1 MQPFIGSLISGNV
14 TCLWIPIFT
23 GLLYTNLPWE
33 KPLASVLILL
43 QYSLSLRDSNS
54 LASILSLT
62 VLLHPCL
69 LWENLWQVQLY
80 SSNTSLPER
89 TSGRCIFTSL
99 PLSKLVIVLD
109 NTSLPWENDLS
120 GRCIFTSWPLSK
132 LVIVLDNTSLPWE
145 NDLSGKCIFTSWPL
159 SQLVI
164 VIDNKH
170 FTLLLKHRYPPKSCE
185 CFIISPI
192 PLNRTD
198 WITSKS
204 KPLRAKTW
212 MWVVLSWSLNSIS
225 TKLSKTF

>member
-1 MQPFIGSLISGNV
+1 MQHFIGSLISENV

-23 GLLYTNLPWE
+23 GLLYTGLPWE

-54 LASILSLT
+54 LASVLSLT

-89 TSGRCIFTSL
+89 T
-99 PLSKLVIVLD
+99 
-109 NTSLPWENDLS
+109 S

-164 VIDNKH
+164 VTDNKH

-185 CFIISPI
+185 CCIISPI

-204 KPLRAKTW
+204 KP
-212 MWVVLSWSLNSIS
+212 
-225 TKLSKTF
+225 

>member
-54 LASILSLT
+54 LASVLSLT

-120 GRCIFTSWPLSK
+120 G
-132 LVIVLDNTSLPWE
+132 
-145 NDLSGKCIFTSWPL
+145 KCIFTSWPL

-164 VIDNKH
+164 VTDNKH

-185 CFIISPI
+185 CCIISPI

-204 KPLRAKTW
+204 KP
-212 MWVVLSWSLNSIS
+212 
-225 TKLSKTF
+225 

>member
-54 LASILSLT
+54 LASVLSLT

-80 SSNTSLPER
+80 FSNTSLPER
-89 TSGRCIFTSL
+89 T
-99 PLSKLVIVLD
+99 
-109 NTSLPWENDLS
+109 S

-164 VIDNKH
+164 VTDNKH

-192 PLNRTD
+192 LLNRTD